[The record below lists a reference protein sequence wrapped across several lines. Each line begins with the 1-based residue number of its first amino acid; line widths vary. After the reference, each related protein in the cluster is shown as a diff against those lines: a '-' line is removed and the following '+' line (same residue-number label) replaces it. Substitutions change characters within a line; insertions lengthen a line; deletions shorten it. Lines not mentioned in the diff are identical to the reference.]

1 LTHRFDATVVEY
13 EGRGHEHF
21 YEEIQRIF
29 DWMGRR
35 HRDFFPKKI
44 SAASMRTWDNYFWWL
59 ELADF
64 PRNAVIE
71 PIDWP
76 PTRGFQPVRV
86 EASIKGNTVHVAS
99 GADKVTVWLSPE
111 LIDFSKPVRIDVK
124 GRQLNREP
132 NLTPDV
138 ATLLDDVRTR
148 GDRQHPFW
156 VKLDRDGA
164 K

>member
-1 LTHRFDATVVEY
+1 
-13 EGRGHEHF
+13 
-21 YEEIQRIF
+21 
-29 DWMGRR
+29 
-35 HRDFFPKKI
+35 
-44 SAASMRTWDNYFWWL
+44 
-59 ELADF
+59 
-64 PRNAVIE
+64 
-71 PIDWP
+71 
-76 PTRGFQPVRV
+76 VRV